1 MNSIALFS
9 TQVRSVLDE
18 FLQQP
23 DMLTL
28 VAQEAKSVEA
38 KFTGGLRER
47 LRPDRLILGLARLL
61 ARSVGEV
68 RPHGYGACLNM

>member
-1 MNSIALFS
+1 MYSIALFS

-38 KFTGGLRER
+38 KFTGGLR
-47 LRPDRLILGLARLL
+47 
-61 ARSVGEV
+61 
-68 RPHGYGACLNM
+68 